1 MYSIFLEEQSTA
13 PPYIASLKERAK
25 HPEWSLCEFF
35 RLVAAATEG
44 HQARVWGFGGINSSG
59 LTSMLFDG

>member
-13 PPYIASLKERAK
+13 PPYIASLKEGAK
-25 HPEWSLCEFF
+25 HPEWSPCEFF
-35 RLVAAATEG
+35 RLAAAATEG